1 MKKKKKSKYICTC
14 CILNWRFLSLLARGE
29 GGGEACSCFFTRR
42 RLILP
47 RTYICS
53 STTSIRCTISFQSF
67 RILLEGSFK
76 ARAPETM
83 LIEIVS
89 ATAEVDVDVDAR
101 NEARPLRK
109 KTFNTSASSSSREEF
124 IFSPPRA
131 HLSRRS
137 FFHYYNL
144 YKNF

>member
-29 GGGEACSCFFTRR
+29 GGGGSVLVFFHQEEADSPSNLYLF
-42 RLILP
+42 
-47 RTYICS
+47 

>member
-1 MKKKKKSKYICTC
+1 MKKKKVEIYLYVLYSQ
-14 CILNWRFLSLLARGE
+14 LAFPFPSRK
-29 GGGEACSCFFTRR
+29 GGGRGGSVLVFFHQEEADSPSNLYLF
-42 RLILP
+42 
-47 RTYICS
+47 